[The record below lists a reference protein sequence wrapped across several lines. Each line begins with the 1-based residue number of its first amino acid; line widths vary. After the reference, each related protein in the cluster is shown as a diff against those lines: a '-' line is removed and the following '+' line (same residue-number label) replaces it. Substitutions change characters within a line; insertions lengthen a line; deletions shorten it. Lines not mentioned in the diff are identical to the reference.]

1 MSDKPEKKAKMLVYF
16 MSQNISI
23 MKKFVFIWEV
33 VGFCAFFLFVWQ
45 YVMNIWWVIKIIS
58 LRGGHDFFG
67 PMLYT

>member
-33 VGFCAFFLFVWQ
+33 VGFCAFFFCLTTCHEYLMSHQNNFPK
-45 YVMNIWWVIKIIS
+45 NGS
-58 LRGGHDFFG
+58 
-67 PMLYT
+67 